1 MDKLNETCTKVL
13 ENTEFAAIVTWNN
26 GEPHVVGTW
35 GEYIKEINTNGVQLL
50 LIPAGFY
57 KTTESNLKTN
67 KGIKILIATRK
78 VQGPYGPGQ
87 GCCIEG
93 EGEVQTE
100 GEFARQVKEN
110 FQWARGVLVVT
121 VKECK
126 ALL

>member
-1 MDKLNETCTKVL
+1 MDKLNETCKTVL
-13 ENTEFAAIVTWNN
+13 ENTEFAAIITWNN

-35 GEYIKEINTNGVQLL
+35 GEYIKEVNINDVQLL

-67 KGIKILIATRK
+67 NGIKILIATRK
-78 VQGPYGPGQ
+78 IQGPYGPGQ

-93 EGEVQTE
+93 TGEVQIE

-110 FQWARGVLVVT
+110 FPWARGVLVVT

-126 ALL
+126 TLL